1 VRKYRHKIKQCYPDR
16 LGGLAPELLQLAEE
30 QAKAL
35 NGAYAN
41 AMRARRYA
49 PRDGAAAC
57 GAMAAP
63 NMRSPAYMMGG
74 TARPVW
80 LKCNVILKYSIT

>member
-1 VRKYRHKIKQCYPDR
+1 V
-16 LGGLAPELLQLAEE
+16 LQLTEE

-49 PRDGAAAC
+49 PRDDAAAC
-57 GAMAAP
+57 DATVAP
-63 NMRSPAYMMGG
+63 NMRSPVRSPAYMMGG

-80 LKCNVILKYSIT
+80 LNVTYILKYSIT